1 MNLKTLKSDA
11 LLLITAAIWGL
22 AFVAQRVGMDYIGP
36 FLYNGVRFALGS
48 LALLPFALQ
57 PKSLAA
63 TRQNLKAVLIGGL
76 VAGVTLFI
84 GSSFQQVGLI
94 YTTAG
99 HAGFITGL
107 YVVLVPLIGV
117 LLKHKIFLHNWIG
130 TALAI
135 LGLFLLTVRP
145 PFTVNKGDLYV
156 LVSPMFYA
164 LHVHIIGWLTTR
176 VNAGPLA
183 FIQYATCSVLSMI
196 IALGFEP
203 INFSAIWQAAIP
215 ILYGG
220 LMSVGVAYSLQIV
233 GQRFAPP
240 SHAAI
245 LLSMESVFA
254 VLGGLWI
261 IHETLSIKGIIGCT
275 LMFLGMIVS
284 QIGRGLLEK
293 KLLTMDRIRDH

>member
-11 LLLITAAIWGL
+11 LLLVTAAIWGL

-36 FLYNGVRFALGS
+36 FLYNGVRFTLGS

-57 PKSLAA
+57 PTNITALRK
-63 TRQNLKAVLIGGL
+63 NLKTVLVGGL
-76 VAGVTLFI
+76 VAGVTLFL
-84 GSSFQQVGLI
+84 GSSFQQVGLV

-107 YVVLVPLIGV
+107 YVLLVPLIGV
-117 LLKHKIFLHNWIG
+117 FLKQKIFLHNWLG

-135 LGLFLLTVRP
+135 IGLFLLTVRP
-145 PFTVNKGDLYV
+145 PFTINKGDLFV
-156 LVSPMFYA
+156 LASPIFYA
-164 LHVHIIGWLTTR
+164 LHVHIIGWLTMR

-183 FIQYATCSVLSMI
+183 FIQYATCSVLSMF

-203 INFSAIWQAAIP
+203 VHLSALVQATVP

-233 GQRFAPP
+233 AQRFAPP

-261 IHETLSIKGIIGCT
+261 INETLSAKGVAGCT

-284 QIGRGLLEK
+284 QIGRGVLEK
-293 KLLTMDRIRDH
+293 KLLSMDRIRDH